1 MPTLAEFAEFAA
13 NEGIKDNASK
23 HTPKTTLANNFLT
36 FLFISGFSYFTVTL
50 TTAFFPLAVL
60 TVILHLPFL
69 TAFTTPFFVTL
80 ATFLLEDLKV
90 TFSVALAG
98 FNFTLSLTFL
108 PFFNTIRFLL
118 TTTFFA
124 FTVFL
129 SGFSAGFVSSFL
141 PSVVLSAGLGASF
154 FKSPYSAPHTSQTA
168 LFVIV
173 ASPPL
178 CASFSVVASQPSF

>member
-13 NEGIKDNASK
+13 NEGIKDNVNK
-23 HTPKTTLANNFLT
+23 HTPKTTLANKFLT

-80 ATFLLEDLKV
+80 ATFLLEDLNV

-98 FNFTLSLTFL
+98 FNFALSLTFL

-168 LFVIV
+168 LFVVV